1 METRIEIKDLSKN
14 FGKKQALKRIDLQI
28 DQGMFGLLGP
38 NGAGK
43 TTLMK
48 VLTTL
53 TKKSSGEVTL
63 CNIPVEQSS
72 QIRRIIGYLP
82 QEFSM

>member
-1 METRIEIKDLSKN
+1 MIYSKIIKERKYYMETKIEIKQLSKN
-14 FGKKQALKRIDLQI
+14 FGKKQALDKVDLTI
-28 DQGMFGLLGP
+28 ESGMFGLLGP

-53 TKKSSGEVTL
+53 LRKK
-63 CNIPVEQSS
+63 
-72 QIRRIIGYLP
+72 
-82 QEFSM
+82 

>member
-1 METRIEIKDLSKN
+1 MNTEIEIKQLSKN
-14 FGKKQALKRIDLQI
+14 FGKKQALLNVDLTI
-28 DQGMFGLLGP
+28 KQGMFGLLGP

-53 TKKSSGEVTL
+53 LKKSSGEVK
-63 CNIPVEQSS
+63 
-72 QIRRIIGYLP
+72 YLWD
-82 QEFSM
+82 SGGKL